1 MYTLNIQKQISVIRK
16 SAHSKKKKKRERLFG
31 FQDLYHCALRD
42 HMDAINLPRN
52 GKIREG
58 KATQSLEETLSVW
71 TLRAGAQIY
80 SWQLII

>member
-1 MYTLNIQKQISVIRK
+1 MDVIS
-16 SAHSKKKKKRERLFG
+16 
-31 FQDLYHCALRD
+31 
-42 HMDAINLPRN
+42 LPRN